1 MHIPEFNKRKLS
13 LLKFFNETVSMKI
26 LLVDD
31 HKIIRTVLAG
41 MLEEELEATVT
52 QCNNGIEGINTL
64 KEEQFDLII
73 VDINMPR
80 MDGIE
85 MTKLVRETD
94 KKIHIIALSMMDDS
108 VSIKK
113 MLKSGA
119 NGYVLKEGDTE
130 ELLKAIQL
138 VREGGKYYSPQVTET
153 IMNSISDGRKAYKD
167 ADITKR
173 ELEVMELIFKEKSNQ
188 EIADELFISLRT
200 VETHKHNIM
209 EKTGSKNLAGL
220 VKFAIREKL
229 FDDLFY

>member
-1 MHIPEFNKRKLS
+1 
-13 LLKFFNETVSMKI
+13 MKI

-31 HKIIRTVLAG
+31 HKIIRTVLAS
-41 MLEEELEATVT
+41 MLEEELDAEVL
-52 QCNNGIEGINTL
+52 QCNNGVEGINTF
-64 KEEQFDLII
+64 KEQEFDLII
-73 VDINMPR
+73 VDINMPK

-85 MTKLVRETD
+85 MSKQVREINKD
-94 KKIHIIALSMMDDS
+94 IHIIALSMMDDS

-113 MLKSGA
+113 MLKAGV
-119 NGYVLKEGDTE
+119 NGYVLKEGDTD
-130 ELLKAIQL
+130 ELMKAIQM

-153 IMNSISDGRKAYKD
+153 IMNSISDGRKAHKQ
-167 ADITKR
+167 ADLTKR

-188 EIADELFISLRT
+188 EIADQLFISLRT

-209 EKTGSKNLAGL
+209 EKTGSKNIAGL

>member
-1 MHIPEFNKRKLS
+1 
-13 LLKFFNETVSMKI
+13 MKI

-31 HKIIRTVLAG
+31 HKIIRSVLAT
-41 MLEEELEATVT
+41 LLQDELSAEVH
-52 QCNNGIEGINTL
+52 QCNNGIEGINAF
-64 KEEQFDLII
+64 KGNKFDLII

-85 MTKLVRETD
+85 MVKLVRELN
-94 KKIHIIALSMMDDS
+94 KKVAIVALSMMDDS

-113 MLKSGA
+113 MLKAGA
-119 NGYVLKEGDTE
+119 SGYVLKEGDTQ
-130 ELLKAIQL
+130 ELLKAIEE
-138 VREGGKYYSPQVTET
+138 VMNGGKYYSPQVTET
-153 IMNSISDGRKAYKD
+153 IMNSISDGRKAHKE
-167 ADITKR
+167 ADLTKR
-173 ELEVMELIFKEKSNQ
+173 ELEVLQLIFQEKSNQ
-188 EIADELFISLRT
+188 EIAEELFISLRT